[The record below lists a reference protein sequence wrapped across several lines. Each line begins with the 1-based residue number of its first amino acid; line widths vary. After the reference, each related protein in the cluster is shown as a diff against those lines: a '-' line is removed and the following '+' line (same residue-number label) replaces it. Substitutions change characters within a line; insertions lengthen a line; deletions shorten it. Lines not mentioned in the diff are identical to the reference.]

1 MCQDQVGGS
10 LAATGGAETPEL
22 DVYARQALQQP
33 RRTPSTLH
41 TFCGLDALSPALY
54 PARGGTCGIF
64 KDVEDLL
71 ATRVMEQEAKSY

>member
-1 MCQDQVGGS
+1 MCQDHIGGGS
-10 LAATGGAETPEL
+10 LAATRKAETSEL

-33 RRTPSTLH
+33 SHTPSPLH
-41 TFCGLDALSPALY
+41 PFCGLDALSPALY

-71 ATRVMEQEAKSY
+71 PTRVMEQDAKS